1 MRFNGD
7 TNRYTSTW
15 VWYLKIGNDPWDIA
29 VVIVNMMGISIPIDS
44 SWFYTPRLECIN
56 TLTSCICTS
65 YCWQVHDVYPVV
77 TWNAQDFP
85 LCIFPRWTTKKIPRW
100 LVDSCW
106 FPNGWCFEKWLF
118 PWVGDSTFF
127 YHIFS
132 PEACSPDVVDGWPIL
147 HFRKF
152 IAVLQLL
159 WRSSDWEA
167 FWFHEADLMFIRW
180 KKPFH

>member
-7 TNRYTSTW
+7 TNRYSTW

-85 LCIFPRWTTKKIPRW
+85 LYIFPLFLPHIFPRGMFPRCSWW
-100 LVDSCW
+100 LVNPPFQEVYRGIAASL
-106 FPNGWCFEKWLF
+106 EKLGLGSFLIWT
-118 PWVGDSTFF
+118 G
-127 YHIFS
+127 
-132 PEACSPDVVDGWPIL
+132 
-147 HFRKF
+147 
-152 IAVLQLL
+152 
-159 WRSSDWEA
+159 
-167 FWFHEADLMFIRW
+167 ADLMFICW